1 MRSSR
6 SLEGGYDMT
15 SHTDISTHTDA
26 VTHAL
31 HADPREQGLFSRMT
45 FQRQLSI
52 AVTLGVLGLALIS
65 SVASSWQGSRQ
76 IRDTLVRQ
84 SQSIASSLAAQ
95 STLALLSGS
104 ADNASE
110 AVNATLAF
118 PDVLRVE
125 IHKADGGLLV
135 ARGPRTP
142 DASGSSGSSGSSAS
156 SPLPRPY
163 PQEAFLEG
171 ESDQNWRFVAP
182 VWTRP
187 STSPFEFTP
196 SRPEFLGYVRI
207 VHSKAT
213 LSRVVANI
221 FLVNLASSFF
231 CAGLFLVAIRIL
243 SGRLTRPLTV
253 LSRAMARAER
263 GEADVRADV
272 AGPQDIENMA
282 HAFNSMIAALQ
293 ERGEELLAHREHLE
307 DLVRER
313 TAELRTAKERAE
325 VASQAKTA
333 FLARMSHELRT
344 PLNAILGYAQLLQMD
359 KGLNDRQLL
368 GINTIHSSGEHLLML
383 IIDILD
389 LSQIEA
395 GKTVL
400 HPSTIRPQAFLASI
414 ADIIR
419 IRAEQKKLRF
429 EFQCGEGIPA
439 AVEVDEKRL
448 RQILLNLLS
457 NAVKFTQAGYVLL
470 KLDLVQHDADT
481 RLARLHFEVQ
491 DSGSGIPEEEQ
502 ERIFEPFEQAG
513 DAHSRAAGTGLGLA
527 ISRQL
532 VRLMGGELRVESR
545 PGAGSRFWFE
555 LPLPCPASTLDELP
569 LASPPAPSG
578 AITGYAGV
586 RRKVLVVDDV
596 QANRAM
602 LADLL
607 RPLGFQTLEAADGQQ
622 ALDVL
627 RANDGVDLVFMDQA
641 MPVMDGMEATR
652 RIRALPGG
660 DRLPVIALSAHASNV
675 DRNDAL
681 GAGADAFVSKPFAR
695 NVLLEQVGRLL
706 KLEWVR
712 E

>member
-1 MRSSR
+1 MI
-6 SLEGGYDMT
+6 
-15 SHTDISTHTDA
+15 SHTETLPEEAKGH
-26 VTHAL
+26 
-31 HADPREQGLFSRMT
+31 GMFSRMT

-84 SQSIASSLAAQ
+84 SQSIASSLATQ

-104 ADNASE
+104 ADNANE

-142 DASGSSGSSGSSAS
+142 DAAGSATGAA
-156 SPLPRPY
+156 LPRPY
-163 PQEAFLEG
+163 PQEAYLES

-207 VHSKAT
+207 VHSKST

-253 LSRAMARAER
+253 LSKAMARAER

-272 AGPQDIENMA
+272 AGPRDIETMA

-293 ERGEELLAHREHLE
+293 ERGEELQAHREHLE

-359 KGLNDRQLL
+359 KGLSERQLL
-368 GINTIHSSGEHLLML
+368 GINTIHGSGEHLLML

-395 GKTVL
+395 GKIEL
-400 HPSTIRPQAFLASI
+400 HPSAIRPQAFLASI

-419 IRAEQKKLRF
+419 IRAEQKNLRF
-429 EFQCGEGIPA
+429 EFQCGAGIPA

-457 NAVKFTQAGYVLL
+457 NAVKFTEAGHVLL
-470 KLDLVQHDADT
+470 KLELVHHDADA
-481 RLARLHFEVQ
+481 RQARLHFEVQ

-513 DAHSRAAGTGLGLA
+513 DARSRAAGTGLGLA

-532 VRLMGGELRVESR
+532 VRLMGGELLVESR
-545 PGAGSRFWFE
+545 VGVGSRFWFE
-555 LPLPCPASTLDELP
+555 LPLPCPAIAP
-569 LASPPAPSG
+569 AGVPAPG
-578 AITGYAGV
+578 IAPAARGVITGYSGA
-586 RRKVLVVDDV
+586 RRRGLVVDDV

-607 RPLGFQTLEAADGQQ
+607 RPLGFETLEAADGKQ

-627 RANDGVDLVFMDQA
+627 QGSGGVDLVFMDQA

-652 RIRALPGG
+652 RIRTLPGG
-660 DRLPVIALSAHASNV
+660 DKLPVIALSAHASNV
-675 DRNDAL
+675 DRDDAL

-695 NVLLEQVGRLL
+695 DVLLGQVGRLL

-712 E
+712 D